1 MGMLFLTTDCLAE
14 TIEADEGDWLW
25 WQLFGSKAIT
35 QLQSPLTWLRPCLQ
49 TSSKLSSIPF
59 SRSALSPRQLN
70 EKVEQLLA
78 RFRRE
83 ERLEE
88 VWLETSSLPN
98 PPSFSGFREYSFLQ
112 GLLCLFVGRSIPL
125 PAGIE
130 LAIHQQEAF
139 HGSPTNTC
147 PWGIICS

>member
-1 MGMLFLTTDCLAE
+1 MTVSTNVIKAVIN
-14 TIEADEGDWLW
+14 TILEKCIESPTAQREGGTAVSTLPK
-25 WQLFGSKAIT
+25 G
-35 QLQSPLTWLRPCLQ
+35 
-49 TSSKLSSIPF
+49 
-59 SRSALSPRQLN
+59 
-70 EKVEQLLA
+70 
-78 RFRRE
+78 
-83 ERLEE
+83 EE
-88 VWLETSSLPN
+88 VWLETSSPPN

-130 LAIHQQEAF
+130 IAIYQQEAF